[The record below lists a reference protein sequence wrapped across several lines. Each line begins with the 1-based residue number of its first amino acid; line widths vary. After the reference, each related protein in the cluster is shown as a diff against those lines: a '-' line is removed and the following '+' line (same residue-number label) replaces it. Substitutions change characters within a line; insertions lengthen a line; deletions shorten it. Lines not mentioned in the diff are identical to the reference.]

1 MITGDNPLTACHVAK
16 ELLFTQ
22 KKGGTLILTRQ
33 LGKENSWAWQSI
45 DETKILPLEE
55 NLNDCDKLTDTY
67 DLCVT
72 GDVNIFILN
81 IFIPVLSSTDDF
93 QNRCLS
99 ISGIGVPKRTLSSTR
114 KDDNPACVC
123 IRACFAQTEGVSH
136 RAS

>member
-33 LGKENSWAWQSI
+33 FEKENSWAWQSI

-55 NLNDCDKLTDTY
+55 NLHNCDKLTETY

-72 GDVNIFILN
+72 GDVNI
-81 IFIPVLSSTDDF
+81 
-93 QNRCLS
+93 S
-99 ISGIGVPKRTLSSTR
+99 IS
-114 KDDNPACVC
+114 
-123 IRACFAQTEGVSH
+123 F
-136 RAS
+136 